1 MQKERGAP
9 FSCSSEW
16 NKVLQSAFKKHSAAK
31 IACNAL
37 RSSYV
42 THVMEESGESKR
54 NEEEMDELAT
64 SMRHSR
70 REQKQ
75 TYDRRKSSAKIFR
88 AVEQSAKETA
98 AALGLSTGGS
108 SSSSSSSSRAG
119 GVDVVEEYY
128 PETGDIVALVEG
140 DSRESDPRILLG
152 KVLRVYRKEEEVLLA
167 HLQASGKGTYRLT
180 VGRDAWKES
189 INSLVHPVDVVF
201 DSKSG
206 VYKLRTPVID
216 IHREVMKRNGC
227 SKEQEMSA

>member
-98 AALGLSTGGS
+98 AALGLSTGG
-108 SSSSSSSSRAG
+108 SSSSSSSRAG

>member
-98 AALGLSTGGS
+98 AALGLSTGG
-108 SSSSSSSSRAG
+108 SSSSSSRAG